1 VLASATVIADGW
13 LIGLVPGLHIRQAPA
28 RRPGLPQVAPAT
40 PITRICMIAS
50 LSKLD
55 GIAVQIGGSARAMSQ
70 KSH

>member
-1 VLASATVIADGW
+1 
-13 LIGLVPGLHIRQAPA
+13 
-28 RRPGLPQVAPAT
+28 VAPAT